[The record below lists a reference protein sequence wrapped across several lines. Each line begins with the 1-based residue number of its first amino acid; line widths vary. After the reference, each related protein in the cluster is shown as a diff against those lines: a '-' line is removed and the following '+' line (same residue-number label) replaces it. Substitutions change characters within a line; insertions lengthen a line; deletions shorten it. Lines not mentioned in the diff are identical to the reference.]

1 MFRIDEKSKNYE
13 TKKQYLENIHSISL
27 SIAIKEIEVYLT
39 KIDQMLNGEFWLNKY
54 SSILLLK
61 STKSVTC

>member
-39 KIDQMLNGEFWLNKY
+39 KIDQMLNGEF
-54 SSILLLK
+54 
-61 STKSVTC
+61 